1 MEATGRVSG
10 TLPARHRAK
19 FYGLSTC
26 IWCRKTRQLL
36 DEMGVPFEFAYV
48 DLLEGE
54 ERESTL
60 AELVSFGRGETFP
73 TIVIDGSSCVI
84 GFRPDEIRQALT
96 S

>member
-1 MEATGRVSG
+1 MEARGRVAG
-10 TLPARHRAK
+10 TAPARHRAK

-36 DEMGVPFEFAYV
+36 EEMGVPFEFAYV

-54 ERESTL
+54 DLESTL
-60 AELVSFGRGETFP
+60 AELTSFGRGETFP
-73 TIVIDGSSCVI
+73 TLVIDDSSCVI
-84 GFRPDEIRQALT
+84 GFRPDEIRRALT